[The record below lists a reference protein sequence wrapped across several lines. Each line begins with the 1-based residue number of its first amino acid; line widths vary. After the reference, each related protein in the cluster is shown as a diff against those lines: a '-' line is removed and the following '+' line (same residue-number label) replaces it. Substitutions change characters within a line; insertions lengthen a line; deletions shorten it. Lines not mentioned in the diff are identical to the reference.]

1 MQNTLI
7 NFWSNKLYMI
17 LQWIFKNKLLVILF
31 ALSTTFFVYQH
42 FVNFSWDFATY
53 EDNARYWAGQGSYYE
68 PGRPPLVPFLLMLV
82 GGEYLFIVL
91 SSMLFLYATIKLAD
105 AMKLRREVFYLLLLS
120 PFVLFFGL
128 INGTELLSLALLEMF
143 LAFIGKRYSGIFLGI
158 ACLARYN
165 FVIFAPLLLADR
177 NPKKVVLNIL
187 FFILPFL
194 PWFLYNF
201 YLTGNAFTSL
211 ADSYAINVKFRY
223 YFTQPFSYVHLAT
236 AITFLLPVFAYGLF
250 RTLKSMH
257 FKRLENEKYNILMLA
272 IMVLSVYLYSSTF
285 SKELRYLF
293 PLALPVAYFS
303 YKGFDL
309 LRKKP
314 KIFLLTIIVALNLV
328 LFASMN
334 ISANYES
341 KNKYADA
348 INVLRT
354 NGIENCRL
362 MTNAWPLTNYLDM
375 PSEPFPRKELVQ
387 QSIDEGNFILFF
399 YSIGDPEWG
408 QNKTFLE
415 QYKTVY
421 KNREFIILGNASR
434 CISQEKINQT
444 YLSMLHNKIFLVYN
458 VSINTNPC
466 FVMFSGNSFLE
477 SSCSLVNLKGFV
489 TDENRITGLELVR
502 D

>member
-1 MQNTLI
+1 MA
-7 NFWSNKLYMI
+7 

-31 ALSTTFFVYQH
+31 ALSTAFFVYQH

-68 PGRPPLVPFLLMLV
+68 PGRPPLVPLMLM

-91 SSMLFLYATIKLAD
+91 SSLLFLYATIKLAD

-128 INGTELLSLALLEMF
+128 INGTELLSLALLELF
-143 LAFIGKRYSGIFLGI
+143 LALMGKRYSGTFLGI

-165 FVIFAPLLLADR
+165 FVIFAPLLLADK
-177 NPKKVVLNIL
+177 NPKKIALNIM
-187 FFILPFL
+187 FFVLPFL

-201 YLTGNAFTSL
+201 YTTGNAFTSMV
-211 ADSYAINVKFRY
+211 DSYAINVKFRY
-223 YFTQPFSYVHLAT
+223 YFTQPFSVMHLVT

-250 RTLKSMH
+250 IVAKRW
-257 FKRLENEKYNILMLA
+257 KRLTKEKYNILMLA
-272 IMVLSVYLYSSTF
+272 IMILSIYLYSSTF

-303 YKGFDL
+303 YRGFDS

-314 KIFLLTIIVALNLV
+314 KTFLLTIIIALNLV
-328 LFASMN
+328 LFVTMN

-341 KNKYADA
+341 KDKYADA
-348 INVLRT
+348 INVLRA
-354 NGIENCRL
+354 NSIENCSL
-362 MTNAWPLTNYLDM
+362 MTNAWSLINYLGM
-375 PSEPFPRKELVQ
+375 PAEPFPRKELVQ
-387 QSIDEGNFILFF
+387 HSIDEGNFILFF
-399 YSIGDPEWG
+399 YSIGEPDWA
-408 QNKTFLE
+408 QNRTFME

-421 KNREFIILGNASR
+421 ESKEFIILGNASR
-434 CISQEKINQT
+434 CMPQEKVNQT
-444 YLSMLHNKIFLVYN
+444 YLSMLHDKIFLVYN

-477 SSCSLVNLKGFV
+477 SSCNFVNMKGFV
-489 TDENRITGLELVR
+489 TDENRITGLEMVR